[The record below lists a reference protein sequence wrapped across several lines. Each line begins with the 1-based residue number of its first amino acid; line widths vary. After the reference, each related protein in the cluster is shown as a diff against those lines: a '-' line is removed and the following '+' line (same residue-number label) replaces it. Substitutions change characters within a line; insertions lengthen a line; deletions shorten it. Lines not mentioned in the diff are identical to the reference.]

1 MLTPT
6 TFARRLL
13 PRPTPRLAAPAHA
26 AEWLL
31 IAGLLLAGL
40 IAHDL
45 NMFNFPSF
53 TYNGDEGIYTGQALA
68 VLRGQLTPYTYFYD
82 HAPAGWIL

>member
-26 AEWLL
+26 AEWL
-31 IAGLLLAGL
+31 GELAK
-40 IAHDL
+40 
-45 NMFNFPSF
+45 
-53 TYNGDEGIYTGQALA
+53 T
-68 VLRGQLTPYTYFYD
+68 LTPQPNRVRVEGYTDDRPIKNAIYPSNWELSAARAGSVVRLFVENGI
-82 HAPAGWIL
+82 APRAV